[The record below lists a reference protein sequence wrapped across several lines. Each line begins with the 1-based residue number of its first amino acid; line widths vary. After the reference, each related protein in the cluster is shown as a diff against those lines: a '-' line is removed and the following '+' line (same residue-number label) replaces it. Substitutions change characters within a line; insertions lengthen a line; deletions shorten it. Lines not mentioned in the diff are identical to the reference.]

1 MSIRTLNT
9 LVFDRFPVLKT
20 PRLTLRKLSLTDAEA
35 IFRMRANHRVNQF
48 IARPT
53 MQDAESAAQLV
64 QRTNDAYANL
74 QALGWAGVLRD
85 GKTIIGS
92 CGFNRFEAENLRAEI
107 GGEMAPEFW
116 GKGIA
121 QEAVAAILHFG
132 LETIG
137 LHAIEAK
144 IDPGNRGAI
153 ALLNHFGF
161 VQEAVFRDR
170 IYFEGEFRDMAVH
183 TLIRGN
189 ERNLGG

>member
-1 MSIRTLNT
+1 MAIKTLNT
-9 LVFDRFPVLKT
+9 RVFEKFPVLKT
-20 PRLTLRKLSLTDAEA
+20 PRLTLRDLSLEDAEA

-53 MQDAESAAQLV
+53 MQDAQSAAELV
-64 QRTNDAYANL
+64 QRTRDAYDNQ
-74 QALGWAGVLRD
+74 QAMGGAGVLRD

-107 GGEMAPEFW
+107 GGEMAPDYW

-121 QEAVAAILHFG
+121 QEAVAAILQFG

-144 IDPGNRGAI
+144 IDPGNRGVVF
-153 ALLNHFGF
+153 LLKHFGF
-161 VQEAVFRDR
+161 VQEAMFKDR
-170 IYFEGEFRDMAVH
+170 IYFEGEFRDMAVY
-183 TLIRGN
+183 TLIKGS
-189 ERNLGG
+189 EKNLEG